1 MFYTFKSFW
10 LNLVLSNVC
19 QTWLHYNIPSF
30 KWQARG
36 GFKLLEALATCTKRP
51 WKEVPIVQL
60 KLCKKGGNQTSPPR
74 WWGQKKQSLLQR
86 GGEEFIWIVHV
97 RQWNSYMLQLIK
109 KTIVM
114 KMEVIQ
120 QIKKET
126 KGGK

>member
-1 MFYTFKSFW
+1 M
-10 LNLVLSNVC
+10 
-19 QTWLHYNIPSF
+19 PSL

-36 GFKLLEALATCTKRP
+36 GSKLLEARTTYTKQP
-51 WKEVPIVQL
+51 WKEVSIVQL
-60 KLCKKGGNQTSPPR
+60 KFCKKGGNLASPPR

-86 GGEEFIWIVHV
+86 GGEEFIWTMHV
-97 RQWNSYMLQLIK
+97 RQWNSYMLQLSK

-120 QIKKET
+120 QIKKER

>member
-1 MFYTFKSFW
+1 
-10 LNLVLSNVC
+10 
-19 QTWLHYNIPSF
+19 
-30 KWQARG
+30 
-36 GFKLLEALATCTKRP
+36 
-51 WKEVPIVQL
+51 
-60 KLCKKGGNQTSPPR
+60 
-74 WWGQKKQSLLQR
+74 LQR